1 MELDHVYI
9 CTDKKAPAGDLLV
22 KFGLTEGSANTHPG
36 QGTANRRFFFH
47 NMMLELLWVENMEEV
62 TSSKTKPM
70 KLYEKCMLRGKG
82 ISPFGLGFRRTK
94 EMDDNAP
101 FPSWDYQPIY
111 LPDTLRIQVA
121 KDTPI
126 SEPMYF
132 YLFFAIRQDQYAE
145 EKKEPIEHKVP
156 LRETTSVKVYINQQ
170 NSLSESAELIEQQ
183 SNVTFELSNQ
193 NLLELEFD
201 HGLQKQT
208 HDFRPELPLIFK
220 W

>member
-1 MELDHVYI
+1 MELDQVYI
-9 CTDKKAPAGDLLV
+9 CTNKKAIACDLLL

-36 QGTANRRFFFH
+36 QGTENRRFFFH

-62 TSSKTKPM
+62 TSNRTKPM

-82 ISPFGLGFRRTK
+82 ISPFGLGFRRTN
-94 EMDDNAP
+94 EIDDNAP
-101 FPSWDYQPIY
+101 FHAWNYQPIY
-111 LPDTLRIQVA
+111 LPGTLRIQVA

-132 YLFFAIRQDQYAE
+132 YLFFSVRQDQYTE

-156 LRETTSVKVYINQQ
+156 LREVTSVKVYINQQ
-170 NSLSESAELIEQQ
+170 NILSESAKLIEQQ
-183 SNVTFELSNQ
+183 SDVTFELSNQ

-201 HGLQKQT
+201 HGAQKQK
-208 HDFRPELPLIFK
+208 HDFQPELPLIFK
-220 W
+220 R